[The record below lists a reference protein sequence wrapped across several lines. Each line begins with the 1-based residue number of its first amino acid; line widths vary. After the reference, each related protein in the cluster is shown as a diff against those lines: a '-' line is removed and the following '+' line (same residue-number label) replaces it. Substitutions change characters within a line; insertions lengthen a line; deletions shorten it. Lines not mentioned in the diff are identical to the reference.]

1 MRTAIISLYMFLA
14 LLLTIGA
21 SNPACASGGGGWAP
35 PARQVDSDLD
45 RAAQAIKAK
54 EYERAI
60 SYLTAVVARDD
71 RNAEAHNLL
80 GFSER
85 MRGNLD
91 AAFKHYERALAI
103 DPKHRGAHEY
113 VGETYLLAGNLPKA
127 EAHLAVLDK
136 LCFFPCE
143 EYSDLKA
150 AVAAYRAKHQLQK

>member
-1 MRTAIISLYMFLA
+1 MSTIVISLSMFLV
-14 LLLTIGA
+14 LFFTIGA
-21 SNPACASGGGGWAP
+21 PNPACASGGGGWEP
-35 PARQVDSDLD
+35 VKHSDSDLD
-45 RAAQAIKAK
+45 RASQAIKAK
-54 EYERAI
+54 EYEQAI
-60 SYLTAVVARDD
+60 SYLHAVVARDD

-80 GFSER
+80 GYSER

-127 EAHLAVLDK
+127 QEHLAILDK

-143 EYSDLKA
+143 EYRDLKA
-150 AVAAYRAKHQLQK
+150 AIAAYRAKHQQ

>member
-1 MRTAIISLYMFLA
+1 MRTAAISFFICFV
-14 LLLTIGA
+14 LLFTVGA
-21 SNPACASGGGGWAP
+21 PNRAVAAGGGGGSWAP
-35 PARQVDSDLD
+35 VVRVDTDVD
-45 RAAQAIKAK
+45 RATRAINAK

-60 SYLTAVVARDD
+60 SYLNAVIAQDN
-71 RNAEAHNLL
+71 RNADAYNLL
-80 GFSER
+80 GYSER

-127 EAHLAVLDK
+127 EEHLAILDK

-150 AVAAYRAKHQLQK
+150 AVAAYRAKHPQ

>member
-1 MRTAIISLYMFLA
+1 MRTMVISLYLFVG
-14 LLLTIGA
+14 LLFAIG
-21 SNPACASGGGGWAP
+21 SPDPAFAAGGGGWETTK
-35 PARQVDSDLD
+35 QVDPDFD
-45 RAAQAIKAK
+45 RASQAIKAK

-60 SYLTAVVARDD
+60 SYLNAVLARDEQ
-71 RNAEAHNLL
+71 NADAHNLL

-127 EAHLAVLDK
+127 EEHLAILDK

-150 AVAAYRAKHQLQK
+150 AVAAYRAKHQR